1 MALYYLET
9 SALVKLYVLESGTER
24 LLLLAGRSSGNRFAI
39 LSLAQVEFRS
49 AIRRRE
55 RNGEIPA
62 SVANEL
68 LSAFKRHSES
78 RFVTQ
83 MVSDFV
89 LDIAA
94 ALVDR
99 YALRAFDAI
108 QLAGYIALKDAAGSD
123 APIFA
128 CSDHGL
134 LAAAKLEG
142 ALVLDPTSGTGP
154 QN

>member
-24 LLLLAGRSSGNRFAI
+24 LLLLTDRSSGNRFAI
-39 LSLAQVEFRS
+39 LSLSQVEFRS

-68 LSAFKRHSES
+68 LSAFKRHSET

-108 QLAGYIALKDAAGSD
+108 QLAGYAALKDTAGSD
-123 APIFA
+123 APIFV
-128 CSDHGL
+128 CSDQGL

-142 ALVLDPTSGTGP
+142 ALVLDPTSGAGP
-154 QN
+154 